1 MGTRAINMNLIFTR
15 SKLCGMSKF
24 GDFYGNKK
32 KSKIL
37 STLTLLQE
45 QKL

>member
-1 MGTRAINMNLIFTR
+1 MGTQAINIKLIFTR